1 MASSQRSDSGNT
13 LRRKMGD
20 ILKEML
26 ITTQRKERQVRRRS
40 ETLSTGG
47 KQGLE
52 AQTSVGGVRS
62 GAGWGRLSACCEEAV
77 MQVCSPDVEQHQHE
91 RADDDSLED
100 LPVAAQ
106 VGYDGHQQL
115 AAQHQEAGHHVHGKA
130 PLWQADLEP

>member
-1 MASSQRSDSGNT
+1 MFSGSSSKFTLFFFAMRSMSLLERWYCCVASSQRSDSGNT
-13 LRRKMGD
+13 LGRKMGD

-26 ITTQRKERQVRRRS
+26 ITTQRKERQVTRHS

-47 KQGLE
+47 KQGPE
-52 AQTSVGGVRS
+52 AQMSVGGVRS

-100 LPVAAQ
+100 LPVAT
-106 VGYDGHQQL
+106 
-115 AAQHQEAGHHVHGKA
+115 
-130 PLWQADLEP
+130 